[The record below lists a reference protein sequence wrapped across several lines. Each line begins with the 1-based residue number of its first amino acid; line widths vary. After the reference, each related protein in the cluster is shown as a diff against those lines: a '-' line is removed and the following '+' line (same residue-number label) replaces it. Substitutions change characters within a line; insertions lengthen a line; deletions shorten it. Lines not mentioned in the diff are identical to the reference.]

1 MRLEDW
7 QKYIESEFL
16 DENQSKEI
24 ASREKIEKKEEASAS
39 GVLVPI
45 AANLSVETSPEKP
58 PEGVAKKSE
67 LLESPPQIVSPKRE
81 KEEGHHTP
89 TLRLKRRRNLTSAE
103 PVGAFEISSFPPAS
117 ESEEANGAQY
127 LLLQSSAKVEEVEGR
142 SAVFETVSGA
152 NPTLNS
158 PSSSQ
163 TAPRESSLA
172 TPPQAKNSSRSP
184 LNHEDDIP
192 SFAAYMPTSRKASSQ
207 PTENQSDIE
216 SRGALEV
223 QNPRLQTP
231 RRRIERTLS
240 LPLSMGVAPST
251 EASSSYLKSLQVLQ
265 RIQMEDSIRV
275 AETNGESA
283 RRQHLLEK
291 LLNPELTLEETAHLL
306 KVCPTT
312 VRRYTNQGVLKHHR
326 KGLEGVAETEVESF
340 KTKQRRFRL
349 LDVLEFLDSQSS
361 ATKA

>member
-16 DENQSKEI
+16 DENQANEI
-24 ASREKIEKKEEASAS
+24 ASREKTGKKVEAPTG
-39 GVLVPI
+39 GVPVPI
-45 AANLSVETSPEKP
+45 AEKISVETSPEKP
-58 PEGVAKKSE
+58 PEGDAKKSDSPD
-67 LLESPPQIVSPKRE
+67 SPPQIASLKRE
-81 KEEGHHTP
+81 KEEGNHTP

-103 PVGAFEISSFPPAS
+103 PVAAFEISSFPS
-117 ESEEANGAQY
+117 VSDSEEANGAQY
-127 LLLQSSAKVEEVEGR
+127 LLLQSSVKVEESEGGSEAVEN
-142 SAVFETVSGA
+142 SSGA
-152 NPTLNS
+152 HPALNS

-163 TAPRESSLA
+163 TAPRETSLA
-172 TPPQAKNSSRSP
+172 TPHKAQKKSRPP
-184 LNHEDDIP
+184 LNLEDDIP
-192 SFAAYMPTSRKASSQ
+192 SFAAYMPTSRKAAAQ
-207 PTENQSDIE
+207 PTEIQSAIE
-216 SRGALEV
+216 TRGEIEV
-223 QNPRLQTP
+223 ETPRLQTP

-240 LPLSMGVAPST
+240 LPLSMGSAPST
-251 EASSSYLKSLQVLQ
+251 EANASYLKSLQVLQ
-265 RIQMEDSIRV
+265 RIQMEDSLR
-275 AETNGESA
+275 ASETNGESA

-291 LLNPELTLEETAHLL
+291 LLNPELTLDETAHLL

-326 KGLEGVAETEVESF
+326 KGLEGVAETEAESF